1 MSLGLRC
8 PTPARRKGW
17 RVTRTDR
24 RVFAIGLDGATLD
37 LIGPW
42 AAEGKLPHL
51 ARIMAEGSY
60 GTLRSTIP
68 PVTGPAWTSFMTGKN
83 PGKHGVGDFL
93 HRVSG
98 QYDRAPVNSTSIRAE
113 PFWVTAGR
121 FGKKVGILNVPVTYP
136 PYEVN
141 GFLVSGLLTPR
152 NTDGFTYPPE
162 LAAELQEAIGGYRV
176 NLDHFYSEGSGER
189 FLSDLRDLVDRRTRA
204 AKHLRDRYEWDFFMV
219 HYIATD
225 WVQHFLWHC
234 MDPAH
239 PRYNEYEAQA
249 YGGAILDL
257 YRQIDDAVGELT
269 ASLDQDT
276 VVLVMSDHGFGPFHK
291 YIYLNNWLLENGLLC
306 LKQGF
311 RTRLKQALFWK
322 GITPSFVYGVLDKL
336 GGVRVAFKASKKQ
349 RHDLLSTFFL
359 SWKDIDWTRT
369 KAYSFG
375 NVGQVFINLRGREP
389 QGIVEPGTEYEELRE
404 QIVSMLSELRDP
416 EKGAQLIEHVYRRE
430 EVYSGD
436 QAEDLADL
444 LMLPLNMEYGATGLS
459 AFVSNEVVE
468 PSFAYSGSHRMEGVL
483 MLKGSGVKRGQTTH
497 DAQIVDMAPTI
508 LHLLGLPVSRDMDG
522 RVLTEVLD
530 ERFLASRRIE
540 YTDETSEPGSPERGL
555 SEEEA
560 EQVTERLRGLGY
572 VT

>member
-1 MSLGLRC
+1 M
-8 PTPARRKGW
+8 
-17 RVTRTDR
+17 TRTDR

-37 LIGPW
+37 LIRPW
-42 AAEGKLPHL
+42 AAEGRLPNL
-51 ARIMAEGSY
+51 ARIMDEGSH

-68 PVTGPAWTSFMTGKN
+68 PVTGPAWVSFMTGKN

-93 HRVSG
+93 QRIPG
-98 QYDRAPVNSTSIRAE
+98 EYDRAPVNSTSIRAE
-113 PFWVTAGR
+113 PFWVTASR

-152 NTDGFTYPPE
+152 NTDGFTYPPG
-162 LAAELQEAIGGYRV
+162 LAVELQEAIGGYRV
-176 NLDHFYSEGSGER
+176 NLDHFYSEGSGDQ
-189 FLSDLRDLVDRRTRA
+189 FLVDLRDLIDARTSA
-204 AKHLRDRYEWDFFMV
+204 ARYLKNSYEWDFFMV

-234 MDPAH
+234 MDPTH
-239 PRYNEYEAQA
+239 PRYNENEALA
-249 YGGAILDL
+249 YGGAILDV
-257 YRQIDDAVGELT
+257 YRQIDDAVGEMM
-269 ASLDQDT
+269 AGLDQDT
-276 VVLVMSDHGFGPFHK
+276 VMLVMSDHGFGPFYK
-291 YIYLNNWLLENGLLC
+291 YIYLNNWLLRNGLLS
-306 LKQGF
+306 LK
-311 RTRLKQALFWK
+311 RTVGSRLKHALFVM
-322 GITPSFVYGVLDKL
+322 GITPSSLYGALDKL

-359 SWKDIDWTRT
+359 SWKDIDWTKT

-375 NVGQVFINLRGREP
+375 NVGQIFINLRGREP
-389 QGIVEPGTEYEELRE
+389 QGIVGPGAEYEELRE
-404 QIVSMLSELRDP
+404 QIVSMLAELRDP
-416 EKGAQLIEHVYRRE
+416 KTETQLIEQIYRRE

-468 PSFAYSGSHRMEGVL
+468 PSFAYSGTHRMDGVF
-483 MLKGSGVKRGQTTH
+483 MLKGRGIKPGQVTH

-508 LHLLGLPVSRDMDG
+508 LHLLGLPVSRGMDG
-522 RVLTEVLD
+522 RVLTEVLE
-530 ERFLASRRIE
+530 ERFLASRRVE

-555 SEEEA
+555 SEEEV